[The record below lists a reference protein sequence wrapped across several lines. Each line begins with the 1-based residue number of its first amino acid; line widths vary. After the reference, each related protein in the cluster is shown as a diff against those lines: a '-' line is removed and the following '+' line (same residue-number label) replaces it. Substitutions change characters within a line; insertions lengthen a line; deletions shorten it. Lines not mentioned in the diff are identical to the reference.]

1 MKKEI
6 EAIQSEIK
14 ETYKEPTVKGRKLG
28 PKSTIWSKRK
38 KSTSNWNRMKKQEF
52 RKMGEA

>member
-28 PKSTIWSKRK
+28 PKSTIWSKK
-38 KSTSNWNRMKKQEF
+38 KT
-52 RKMGEA
+52 